1 MVHRTPEEWARV
13 EAEGVDRER
22 FNALTDEDIERQAR
36 EDGMPI
42 EDDDEVDPA
51 SIRRYRTPRSVRLA
65 RERMNLSQAEFASR
79 FGLRLDLETVR
90 TWEEGGS
97 NIEDAATLALLQVIR
112 SSNANPK
119 LLCALSR
126 IAASH
131 ESRRKCGRERF

>member
-1 MVHRTPEEWARV
+1 MVHGTPEEWARV

-22 FNALTDEDIERQAR
+22 FNALTDEDIARQAR

-79 FGLRLDLETVR
+79 FGLRLETVR
-90 TWEEGGS
+90 SWEESGS
-97 NIEDAATLALLQVIR
+97 DIDDAATLALLQVIER
-112 SSNANPK
+112 EPE
-119 LLCALSR
+119 
-126 IAASH
+126 AAAH
-131 ESRRKCGRERF
+131 AFAQRGVA

>member
-65 RERMNLSQAEFASR
+65 RERMSLSQAEFASR
-79 FGLRLDLETVR
+79 FGLRLETVR
-90 TWEEGGS
+90 TWEESGS
-97 NIEDAATLALLQVIR
+97 DIEDAATLALLQVIER
-112 SSNANPK
+112 EPE
-119 LLCALSR
+119 
-126 IAASH
+126 AAARAFAH
-131 ESRRKCGRERF
+131 RGVA